1 MKRRKA
7 IKSTLL
13 GLGGLSLLNSFKTVE
28 GIIQPLNKKINIGVQ
43 LFTIPHLVDKD
54 LRGTLKLLADIGY
67 KEIEFF
73 GPYPFSA
80 EVTKANWANTKQIL
94 KLENDAYYGFSAEET
109 SQMLRDNNLTVP
121 SIHADITSM
130 RIQMNRLLDGLA
142 PLKAKY
148 VVVPALQGPDMPK
161 SGDDYKKLADE
172 FNRFGEQMSAYNMQF
187 VYHNHGFEH
196 VQYGNDMGLDILLK
210 NTNPL
215 NVKFELDIFWMQA
228 AGADPVS
235 YLKKY
240 PNRFKLMHLKD
251 ASERFRFS
259 GDGSSPEQ
267 WMEGFSKM
275 SDPGDGVFDMKSI
288 LQEGVRSGV
297 DHFYLER
304 DLAPDPMSTLNN
316 SFKNL
321 SNMI

>member
-1 MKRRKA
+1 MDRRKA
-7 IKSTLL
+7 IKNTVL
-13 GLGGLSLLNSFKTVE
+13 GMGGISLLSSFKTIKEMV
-28 GIIQPLNKKINIGVQ
+28 QPQYKNTNIGVQ

-54 LRGTLKLLADIGY
+54 LKGTLKLLADIGY

-80 EVTKANWANTKQIL
+80 EATKKEWMGMKEML
-94 KLENDAYYGFSAEET
+94 KLENAAFYGFSVEET
-109 SQMLRDNNLTVP
+109 SQMLKDYNLTAP
-121 SIHADITSM
+121 SVHADITSM
-130 RIQMNRLLDGLA
+130 RVQMNELLDGLA
-142 PLKAKY
+142 PLDTKY
-148 VVVPALQGPDMPK
+148 VAIPALTGPDMPK
-161 SGDDYKKLADE
+161 SENDFRKLADE
-172 FNRFGEQMSAYNMQF
+172 FNGFGEQMSKYNMKL

-196 VQYGNDMGLDILLK
+196 VQYDTGMGLDILLK
-210 NTNPL
+210 NTNQD
-215 NVKFELDIFWMQA
+215 NVQFELDIFWMQA
-228 AGADPVS
+228 AGANPVT

-251 ASERFRFS
+251 ASEKFRFS

-275 SDPGDGVFDMKSI
+275 SDPGDGVFDIEAIIK
-288 LQEGVRSGV
+288 EGQKSGV

-304 DLAPDPMSTLNN
+304 DLAPNPMDTLNN

-321 SNMI
+321 GKVI